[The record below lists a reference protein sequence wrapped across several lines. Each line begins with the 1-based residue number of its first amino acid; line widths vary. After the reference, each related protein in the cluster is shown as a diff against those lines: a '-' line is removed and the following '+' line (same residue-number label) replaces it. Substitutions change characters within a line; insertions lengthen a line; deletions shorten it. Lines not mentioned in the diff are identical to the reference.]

1 MVTFIA
7 PSFLLLSAN
16 IHDLLHAL
24 ERPCASPSGSGAVSA
39 MMRNTAHPMSITLKV
54 CCFLFLT
61 KFVFSDRFLI
71 HLRLLELSRRNY
83 VLGKLTQGGCG

>member
-1 MVTFIA
+1 MCVAIGFGSSFCYDEKHC
-7 PSFLLLSAN
+7 PSNVHHIEGVLF
-16 IHDLLHAL
+16 
-24 ERPCASPSGSGAVSA
+24 
-39 MMRNTAHPMSITLKV
+39 
-54 CCFLFLT
+54 FFLT